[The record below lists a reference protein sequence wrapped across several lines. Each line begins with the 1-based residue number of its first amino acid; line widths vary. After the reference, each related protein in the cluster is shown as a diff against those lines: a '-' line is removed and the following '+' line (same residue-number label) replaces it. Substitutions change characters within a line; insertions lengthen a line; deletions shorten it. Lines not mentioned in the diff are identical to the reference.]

1 VTVLPLATRNSYPV
15 GETWLF
21 DIGVATIEQRYD
33 SINSMHYRIA
43 SGSRAGFEETVAIDV
58 HLIRP
63 DVFLVSWQEAD
74 GVTVVHVED
83 FSDNTFY
90 SNATLIDGRFMRV
103 RGSMRRVV

>member
-1 VTVLPLATRNSYPV
+1 LSVVPRTSYII

-33 SINSMHYRIA
+33 PISSMHYRVA
-43 SGSRAGFEETVAIDV
+43 SGPRAGIQETVAIEV

-74 GVTVVHVED
+74 GISVVHLED
-83 FSDNTFY
+83 FADNTLH
-90 SNATLIDGRFMRV
+90 SHATQTDERFMRV
-103 RGSMRRVV
+103 RGTMRRIG

>member
-1 VTVLPLATRNSYPV
+1 MSAKRRTQYIV

-33 SINSMHYRIA
+33 SISSMHYRIA
-43 SGSRAGFEETVAIDV
+43 SGPRAGIEETVAIEV

-74 GVTVVHVED
+74 RTTIVHVED
-83 FSDNTFY
+83 YADNTFY
-90 SNATLIDGRFMRV
+90 SLGTLTNDKFARV
-103 RGSMRRVV
+103 HGKMRRVS

>member
-1 VTVLPLATRNSYPV
+1 VGTSARTEYIV

-43 SGSRAGFEETVAIDV
+43 SGPRAGFEETVAIEV

-74 GVTVVHVED
+74 GITVVHLED
-83 FSDNTFY
+83 FGDNTFY
-90 SNATLIDGRFMRV
+90 SQATLPHGKFKRV
-103 RGSMRRVV
+103 RGKMRRLA